1 MEIDA
6 ANYFKFLLSLLFV
19 LGLIG
24 GFALFAKRLGLG
36 NRGPVKRKKGKR
48 LSIIETITL
57 DAKRRMVL
65 VRRDDAEHLILI
77 GSTSEQVIET
87 GFAAPRGDQEA
98 PGADAIQLHSHVKR
112 SEAVG

>member
-1 MEIDA
+1 MEIDTV
-6 ANYFKFLLSLLFV
+6 NYFKFLLSLLFV

-24 GFALFAKRLGLG
+24 GFTLIAKRLGMG

-48 LSIIETITL
+48 LSIIETISL
-57 DAKRRMVL
+57 DAKRRIVL

-77 GSTSEQVIET
+77 GSSTEQVIEAGLT
-87 GFAAPRGDQEA
+87 VKTVD
-98 PGADAIQLHSHVKR
+98 ADIGSSETIQLHSHVSR